1 MLQIPRCSSEN
12 TCAPHMEAQSMDAD
26 RSLLTEC
33 SAQTPAMDDG
43 GRVPGKVSLA
53 FETGGADNKAR

>member
-1 MLQIPRCSSEN
+1 
-12 TCAPHMEAQSMDAD
+12 MDAD